1 MIEFIKRFYFSGFF
15 LLSLLTLIL
24 GFYVNSFY
32 FYSSGHCFDSKI
44 SEFLIHVNVICDFQ
58 LIMEAQDDQM
68 DRVADSVTVLKHMGK
83 TIGNEFDEQAV

>member
-1 MIEFIKRFYFSGFF
+1 MKEHMSSPTIRSKQETMTRKTLFSNGPKRTKGKYTRLENEMENENQRFIEDQGQQQ
-15 LLSLLTLIL
+15 
-24 GFYVNSFY
+24 
-32 FYSSGHCFDSKI
+32 
-44 SEFLIHVNVICDFQ
+44 Q